1 MATLIADMF
10 EIVGPTER
18 PFFTNR
24 LIGNDGMIVVQKHV
38 RLVEISIT
46 EHVALRREPVGAFPA
61 EHTAKHRAKRLHSVI
76 ARGAP
81 QCASRFTLFIGI
93 MHGEDLGIGFFV
105 LLNQEA
111 AASIIAK
118 ATRIDAHHIDRWF
131 TIDNPMCQLP
141 TCATCG
147 GNAKTVAFVEPEVF
161 QAPCRSDNR
170 RPVGRV
176 SDCAI
181 IHALDA
187 NLAKGWHALHGGEN
201 IGLKAFKRVR
211 EQFIFAGC
219 RRAINIAG
227 RRTQFIWPQQQTA
240 RFLTHIIARVG
251 FAQDAHFG
259 QTSFFARHDVR
270 MLLRHDILML
280 DGDHGDIEADH
291 RACLTREIA
300 GA

>member
-18 PFFTNR
+18 PFFTNGF
-24 LIGNDGMIVVQKHV
+24 ICNDGMIVVQKHV
-38 RLVEISIT
+38 RLVEIGFAERI
-46 EHVALRREPVGAFPA
+46 AIRREPIGAFPA
-61 EHTAKHRAKRLHSVI
+61 EHTAKHRTKRLHPII
-76 ARGAP
+76 ARGTP

-105 LLNQEA
+105 LFNQESA
-111 AASIIAK
+111 PCIIAK
-118 ATRIDAHHIDRWF
+118 AARIDAHHIDRRF

-141 TCATCG
+141 TSATCG
-147 GNAKTVAFVEPEVF
+147 GNAKAVAFVEPEVF
-161 QAPCRSDNR
+161 QAPCRPDNG
-170 RPVGRV
+170 RPVGRIC
-176 SDCAI
+176 DCTI

-187 NLAKGWHALHGGEN
+187 DLAKGWHALHCSKN
-201 IGLKAFKRVR
+201 IGLEPFKRIR

-219 RRAINIAG
+219 RRAIHIAG
-227 RRTQFIWPQQQTA
+227 RRTQFIWPQQQPA
-240 RFLTHIIARVG
+240 RFLTHIIACVG

-270 MLLRHDILML
+270 VLLSHDILML
-280 DGDHGDIEADH
+280 DRDHGDIEADH
-291 RACLTREIA
+291 CACLTREIA